1 MPVWA
6 ESDLNDPQKEAILEA
21 GNVFLV
27 ACPGSGKTRTLTF
40 KIAEELSKLESPR
53 QCLVAITYTHRAAD
67 EIKER
72 IERLGVDASRLWI
85 GTIHSFC
92 LEWIL
97 RPYGI
102 YHDELKHGFSVVTI
116 NDAEKLLTDLCI
128 PYRSPKVTYWDCGF
142 YLTKDGYTLTCQDA
156 RKHAAIHEILGK
168 YFLVLSKDR
177 KIDFEL
183 MLYYAYDLVSKNPSI
198 AKLLSNIFPLILI
211 DEYQDTK
218 EIQYSIVSQ
227 ILAAGSGQTRAFVVG
242 DPNQA
247 IFQSLGGY
255 AIAPKELATLSGA
268 AFKESELT
276 HNYRSSAR
284 IIDYFGRYDLY
295 GSSIE
300 PASKNKAYPSIITY
314 DSTTSKDDLEDQLV
328 DLIRYNIE
336 TLAIDPSEVCVLAPQ
351 WVHLA
356 GMTRRLVN
364 RMPEYEF
371 DGPGMVPFARDIDNF
386 WYKLARIALTSASP
400 RLYVRRLRWAKEILA
415 ELDAVG
421 VAVAWITPK
430 QLLRV
435 SNGIALAE
443 TDGLKYVEL
452 YFDKLFSDLGIDFA
466 TNPALSDQ
474 YVSFFESSLARIERL
489 RKEGTQFIGEID
501 AFRRVFRDRSGITL
515 STIHGIK
522 GDEYDTV
529 IAYALLEGMVP
540 HFADADGSSSA
551 KRLLYVVSSR
561 ARKNLHLIA
570 ERGRRNGLGAEYSPT
585 NELHK
590 CRFNYNT
597 VDFS

>member
-1 MPVWA
+1 MPIWA
-6 ESDLNDPQKEAILEA
+6 DHDLNDPQKEAIL
-21 GNVFLV
+21 GDGSVFLV

-102 YHDELKHGFSVVTI
+102 YHDALQHGFSVVST
-116 NDAEKLLTDLCI
+116 NDSEKLLTELCA
-128 PYRSPKVTYWDCGF
+128 PHRASRVTYWDCGF
-142 YLTKDGYTLTCQDA
+142 YFTKDGYTLTCRDT
-156 RKHAAIHEILGK
+156 RKHAVIDDVLGK
-168 YFLVLSKDR
+168 YFPALSENR

-183 MLYYAYDLVSKNPSI
+183 MLYYAYELISKNPSI

-227 ILAAGSGQTRAFVVG
+227 ILAAGDGRTKAFVVG

-255 AIAPKELATLSGA
+255 AITPKELAALSGVS
-268 AFKESELT
+268 FKEAALT

-284 IIDYFGRYDLY
+284 IIEYFGRYDLY
-295 GSSIE
+295 GASVE
-300 PASKNKAYPSIITY
+300 PASRHKAYPSIITY
-314 DSTTSKDDLEDQLV
+314 DATTGKDDLEDQLV
-328 DLIRYNIE
+328 DLIRYNVE
-336 TLAIDPSEVCVLAPQ
+336 TVGIDPSEICVLAPQ

-356 GMTRRLVN
+356 GMTRRLVS

-371 DGPGMVPFARDIDNF
+371 DGPGMVPFARDPDNF
-386 WYKLARIALTSASP
+386 WYKLARIGLTSASP
-400 RLYVRRLRWAKEILA
+400 GLFVRRLRWAKEVLT
-415 ELDAVG
+415 ELEAAG
-421 VAVAWITPK
+421 VSLPEITPK
-430 QLLRV
+430 RLLRA
-435 SNGIALAE
+435 SNGIVLAE
-443 TDGLKYVEL
+443 TDGLKHVEL
-452 YFDKLFSDLGIDFA
+452 YFDALFSELGIDFTA
-466 TNPALSDQ
+466 FPALRDQ
-474 YVSFFESSLARIERL
+474 HASFFESSAARIERL
-489 RKEGTQFIGEID
+489 RKEGTEFIGEIN

-540 HFADADGSSSA
+540 HFADADGSNSA

-570 ERGRRNGLGAEYSPT
+570 ERGRRNGLGAEYAPT
-585 NELHK
+585 DVLHR
-590 CRFNYNT
+590 CTFDYDS
-597 VDFS
+597 VGE

>member
-1 MPVWA
+1 MTVWA
-6 ESDLNDPQKEAILEA
+6 NHDLNEPQKEAIREA
-21 GNVFLV
+21 GSVFLV

-102 YHDELKHGFSVVTI
+102 YHDKLMHGFSVAST
-116 NDAEKLLTDLCI
+116 NDSEKLLTDLCA
-128 PYRSPKVTYWDCGF
+128 PYSSPKVTYWDCGF
-142 YLTKDGYTLTCQDA
+142 YFTKDGYTLTCQDS
-156 RKHAAIHEILGK
+156 RKHAAIDDILQD
-168 YFLVLSKDR
+168 YFRALSKDR

-183 MLYYAYDLVSKNPSI
+183 MLYYAYELISKNMSI
-198 AKLLSNIFPLILI
+198 AKLLSGVFPLILI

-218 EIQYSIVSQ
+218 EIQYSIVSE
-227 ILAAGSGQTRAFVVG
+227 ILAAGAGQIRAFVVG

-247 IFQSLGGY
+247 IFQSLGGF
-255 AIAPKELATLSGA
+255 AITAQEFAALSGVP
-268 AFKESELT
+268 FKEAELT
-276 HNYRSSAR
+276 HNYRSSER
-284 IIDYFGRYDLY
+284 IIDYFGHYDLY

-300 PASKNKAYPSIITY
+300 AASKHKAYPSIITY
-314 DSTTSKDDLEDQLV
+314 DAATDKDGLEDQLV
-328 DLIRYNIE
+328 ALIRYNID
-336 TLAIDPSEVCVLAPQ
+336 TLGIDPSEICVLAPQ

-356 GMTRRLVN
+356 GMTRRLVS

-371 DGPGMVPFARDIDNF
+371 DGPGMVPFARDLDNF

-400 RLYVRRLRWAKEILA
+400 GLYVRRLRWAKEILV
-415 ELDAVG
+415 ELDAAG
-421 VAVAWITPK
+421 VSTAEMTPK
-430 QLLRV
+430 RLLREA
-435 SNGIALAE
+435 NCIALAE
-443 TDGLKYVEL
+443 IDGLKYVEL
-452 YFDKLFSDLGIDFA
+452 YFGALFSALGVDFTA
-466 TNPALSDQ
+466 FPALQDQ
-474 YVSFFESSLARIERL
+474 YVSFFESSAARIARL
-489 RKEGTQFIGEID
+489 RKEGTQFVGEID

-540 HFADADGSSSA
+540 HFADTDGGNSA
-551 KRLLYVVSSR
+551 KRLLYVIASR

-570 ERGRRNGLGAEYSPT
+570 ERGRRNGLGNEYGPT
-585 NELHK
+585 DVLHRY
-590 CRFNYNT
+590 RFNYNCALE
-597 VDFS
+597 

>member
-1 MPVWA
+1 MTIWA
-6 ESDLNDPQKEAILEA
+6 NHDLNEPQKEAIREP
-21 GNVFLV
+21 GSVFLV

-72 IERLGVDASRLWI
+72 IERLGVDATRLWI

-102 YHDELKHGFSVVTI
+102 YHEELKHGFSVTSS
-116 NDAEKLLTDLCI
+116 NDSEKLLTDLCA
-128 PYRSPKVTYWDCGF
+128 PHRSPKVTYWDCGF
-142 YLTKDGYTLTCQDA
+142 YFTKDGYTLTCQDS
-156 RKHAAIHEILGK
+156 RKHAAIDGILQD
-168 YFLVLSKDR
+168 YFRVLSKDR

-183 MLYYAYDLVSKNPSI
+183 MLYYAYKLISKNPSI
-198 AKLLSNIFPLILI
+198 AKLLSGIFPLILI

-218 EIQYSIVSQ
+218 EIQYSIVSE
-227 ILAAGSGQTRAFVVG
+227 ILAAGAGQTRAFVVG

-247 IFQSLGGY
+247 IFQSLGGF
-255 AIAPKELATLSGA
+255 AITPKQFAATSGV
-268 AFKESELT
+268 AFKEAELT
-276 HNYRSSAR
+276 HNYRSSER
-284 IIDYFGRYDLY
+284 IIDYFSHY
-295 GSSIE
+295 GLRDSSIE
-300 PASKNKAYPSIITY
+300 AASRHKAYPSTITY
-314 DSTTSKDDLEDQLV
+314 DATTSKDGLEDQLV
-328 DLIRYNIE
+328 ALIRHNID
-336 TLAIDPSEVCVLAPQ
+336 TLGIEPSEICVLAPQ

-356 GMTRRLVN
+356 GMTRRLVS
-364 RMPEYEF
+364 RMPDCEF

-386 WYKLARIALTSASP
+386 WYKLSRIALTNASP
-400 RLYVRRLRWAKEILA
+400 ALYVRRLRWAKEILV
-415 ELDAVG
+415 ELEAAG
-421 VAVAWITPK
+421 VSTSGMTPK
-430 QLLRV
+430 RLLREA
-435 SNGIALAE
+435 NGIALVE

-452 YFDKLFSDLGIDFA
+452 YFGALFSALGVDF
-466 TNPALSDQ
+466 TTFPALQDQ
-474 YVSFFESSLARIERL
+474 YVSFFDSSTARIARL
-489 RKEGTQFIGEID
+489 RKEGAQFIGEID

-540 HFADADGSSSA
+540 HFADADGNNSA
-551 KRLLYVVSSR
+551 KRLLYVVASR

-570 ERGRRNGLGAEYSPT
+570 ERGRLNGLGAEYVAT
-585 NELHK
+585 NVLRD
-590 CRFNYNT
+590 CQFNYDNQAE
-597 VDFS
+597 

>member
-6 ESDLNDPQKEAILEA
+6 EHDLNDRQKEAILEA
-21 GNVFLV
+21 GSVFLV

-72 IERLGVDASRLWI
+72 IERLGIDASRLWI

-102 YHDELKHGFSVVTI
+102 YHDALKHGFSVAST
-116 NDAEKLLTDLCI
+116 NDSEKLLTDFCI

-142 YLTKDGYTLTCQDA
+142 YLTKDGYTLTCQDG
-156 RKHAAIHEILGK
+156 RKHAAVHEILGK
-168 YFLVLSKDR
+168 YFLALSKDR

-183 MLYYAYDLVSKNPSI
+183 MLYYAYELISKNPSI

-227 ILAAGSGQTRAFVVG
+227 ILTAGDGQTKAFVVG

-255 AIAPKELATLSGA
+255 AITPKELAAMSGVT
-268 AFKESELT
+268 FKEAELT
-276 HNYRSSAR
+276 DNYRSSER
-284 IIDYFGRYDLY
+284 IIDYFGCYDLY

-300 PASKNKAYPSIITY
+300 PASKHKAYPSIITY
-314 DSTTSKDDLEDQLV
+314 DATTSKDDLEDQLV
-328 DLIRYNIE
+328 ELIRYNIE
-336 TLAIDPSEVCVLAPQ
+336 TVGIDPSEVCVLAPQ
-351 WVHLA
+351 WLHLA
-356 GMTRRLVN
+356 GMTRRLVS

-371 DGPGMVPFARDIDNF
+371 DGPGMVPFARDPDNF

-400 RLYVRRLRWAKEILA
+400 GLYVRRLRWAKEILS
-415 ELDAVG
+415 ELDAAG
-421 VAVAWITPK
+421 VPTAEINPK
-430 QLLRV
+430 RLLKT
-435 SNGIALAE
+435 SNGIVLAE
-443 TDGLKYVEL
+443 TNGLKYVEL
-452 YFDKLFSDLGIDFA
+452 YFGALLSGLGIDFA
-466 TNPALSDQ
+466 AFPALRDQ
-474 YVSFFESSLARIERL
+474 HASFFESSAARIERL
-489 RKEGTQFIGEID
+489 RKEGTEFIGEID

-540 HFADADGSSSA
+540 HFADADGSNSA
-551 KRLLYVVSSR
+551 KRLLYVVASR

-570 ERGRRNGLGAEYSPT
+570 ERGRRNGLGAEYAPT
-585 NELHK
+585 DILHR
-590 CRFNYNT
+590 CRFNYDS
-597 VDFS
+597 VAE

>member
-6 ESDLNDPQKEAILEA
+6 DHLNDPQKEAILEA

-40 KIAEELSKLESPR
+40 KIAEELSKLESTR

-102 YHDELKHGFSVVTI
+102 YHDELRHGFSVAST
-116 NDAEKLLTDLCI
+116 NDSEKLLTDLCV

-142 YLTKDGYTLTCQDA
+142 YFTKNGYTLTCQDS
-156 RKHAAIHEILGK
+156 RKHTAINEILED
-168 YFLVLSKDR
+168 YFRALSKDR

-183 MLYYAYDLVSKNPSI
+183 MLYYAYQLISENPSI
-198 AKLLSNIFPLILI
+198 AKLLSGIIPLILI

-218 EIQYSIVSQ
+218 EIQYSIVSK
-227 ILAAGSGQTRAFVVG
+227 ILAAGGGQTRAFVVG

-247 IFQSLGGY
+247 IFQSLGGF
-255 AIAPKELATLSGA
+255 AISPKEFSTLSGV
-268 AFKESELT
+268 AFKEAELT
-276 HNYRSSAR
+276 HNYRSSER
-284 IIDYFGRYDLY
+284 IIDYFGHYDLY

-300 PASKNKAYPSIITY
+300 AASKHKAYPSIITY
-314 DSTTSKDDLEDQLV
+314 DATTSKNDLEDQLV
-328 DLIRYNIE
+328 ALIRYNID
-336 TLAIDPSEVCVLAPQ
+336 TLGIEPSEICVLAPQ

-356 GMTRRLVN
+356 GMTRRLVS

-371 DGPGMVPFARDIDNF
+371 DGPGMVPFARDPDNF

-400 RLYVRRLRWAKEILA
+400 GLYVRRLRWAKEILV
-415 ELDAVG
+415 ELDAAG
-421 VAVAWITPK
+421 VPTAEITPR
-430 QLLRV
+430 QFLREANSIV
-435 SNGIALAE
+435 LNE
-443 TDGLKYVEL
+443 TNGLKYVEL
-452 YFDKLFSDLGIDFA
+452 YFGALFSALGIDF
-466 TNPALSDQ
+466 TPFPALQDQ
-474 YVSFFESSLARIERL
+474 YVSFFESSAARIERL

-540 HFADADGSSSA
+540 HFADADGTNSA
-551 KRLLYVVSSR
+551 KRLLYVVASR

-570 ERGRRNGLGAEYSPT
+570 ERGRLNGWGVEYVPTDVLRKCQFDYDPVAE
-585 NELHK
+585 
-590 CRFNYNT
+590 
-597 VDFS
+597 

>member
-1 MPVWA
+1 MTVWVNH
-6 ESDLNDPQKEAILEA
+6 DLNEPQKEAIREA
-21 GNVFLV
+21 GSVFLV

-67 EIKER
+67 EIKGR

-102 YHDELKHGFSVVTI
+102 YHDKLKHGFSVAST
-116 NDAEKLLTDLCI
+116 NDSEKLLTDLCA

-142 YLTKDGYTLTCQDA
+142 YFTKDGYTLTCRDS
-156 RKHAAIHEILGK
+156 RKHGAIDEILEG
-168 YFLVLSKDR
+168 YFRALSKDR

-183 MLYYAYDLVSKNPSI
+183 MLYYAYELISENPSI
-198 AKLLSNIFPLILI
+198 AKLLSGIFPLILI

-218 EIQYSIVSQ
+218 EIQYSIVSK
-227 ILAAGSGQTRAFVVG
+227 ILAAGAGQTRAFVVG

-247 IFQSLGGY
+247 IFQSLGGF
-255 AIAPKELATLSGA
+255 AITPKEFAALSGV
-268 AFKESELT
+268 AFKEAELT
-276 HNYRSSAR
+276 YNYRSSER
-284 IIDYFGRYDLY
+284 IINYFGHYGLY

-300 PASKNKAYPSIITY
+300 AASKHKAYPSIITY
-314 DSTTSKDDLEDQLV
+314 NATTSKDDLEDQLV
-328 DLIRYNIE
+328 ALIRYNID
-336 TLAIDPSEVCVLAPQ
+336 TLGIEPSEICILAPQ

-364 RMPEYEF
+364 RLPEYEF
-371 DGPGMVPFARDIDNF
+371 DGPGMVPFARDPDNF

-400 RLYVRRLRWAKEILA
+400 ELYVRRLRWAKEVLI
-415 ELDAVG
+415 ELDAAG
-421 VAVAWITPK
+421 VSRAEMTPK
-430 QLLRV
+430 RLLREA
-435 SNGIALAE
+435 NNICLAE

-452 YFDKLFSDLGIDFA
+452 YFGTLFSALGVDFTA
-466 TNPALSDQ
+466 FPALQDQ
-474 YVSFFESSLARIERL
+474 YVSFFESSTARIERL
-489 RKEGTQFIGEID
+489 RKEGTQFIREIA

-540 HFADADGSSSA
+540 HFADTDGSNSA
-551 KRLLYVVSSR
+551 KRLLYVIASR

-570 ERGRRNGLGAEYSPT
+570 ERGRRNGLGDEYVPT
-585 NELHK
+585 DVLRRY
-590 CRFNYNT
+590 RFNYNS
-597 VDFS
+597 VAE

>member
-1 MPVWA
+1 MTVWA
-6 ESDLNDPQKEAILEA
+6 NHDLNDPQKDAIRES
-21 GNVFLV
+21 GSVFLV

-40 KIAEELSKLESPR
+40 KIAEELSKLESSR

-72 IERLGVDASRLWI
+72 IERLGVDSSHLWI

-102 YHDELKHGFSVVTI
+102 YHDELKHGFSVIST
-116 NDAEKLLTDLCI
+116 NDSEKLLIDLCA
-128 PYRSPKVTYWDCGF
+128 PYRSSKVTYWDCGF
-142 YLTKDGYTLTCQDA
+142 YFTKNGYTLTCQDS
-156 RKHAAIHEILGK
+156 RKHAAVDEILQD
-168 YFLVLSKDR
+168 YFSALSKSR

-183 MLYYAYDLVSKNPSI
+183 MLYYAYGLISENPPI
-198 AKLLSNIFPLILI
+198 AKLLSGIFPLILI

-218 EIQYSIVSQ
+218 EIQYSIVSK
-227 ILAAGSGQTRAFVVG
+227 ILAAGAGQTRAFVVG

-247 IFQSLGGY
+247 IFQSLGGF
-255 AIAPKELATLSGA
+255 AITPKEFAALSDV
-268 AFKESELT
+268 AFKEAELT
-276 HNYRSSAR
+276 HNYRSSDR
-284 IIDYFGRYDLY
+284 IIDYFGHYDLY

-300 PASKNKAYPSIITY
+300 AASEHKAYPSIITY
-314 DSTTSKDDLEDQLV
+314 DVTTSKDGLEDKLV
-328 DLIRYNIE
+328 ALIRYNIDMLGIE
-336 TLAIDPSEVCVLAPQ
+336 PSEICVLAPQ

-356 GMTRRLVN
+356 GMTRRLVS

-400 RLYVRRLRWAKEILA
+400 ALYVRRLRWAKEILV
-415 ELDAVG
+415 ELEAAG
-421 VAVAWITPK
+421 VTTVEMTPK
-430 QLLRV
+430 RLLREA
-435 SNGIALAE
+435 NGIALSE

-452 YFDKLFSDLGIDFA
+452 YFRALFSALGVDF
-466 TNPALSDQ
+466 TSFPALQDQ
-474 YVSFFESSLARIERL
+474 YVSFFESSAARITRL

-501 AFRRVFRDRSGITL
+501 AFRRVFRHRSGITL

-540 HFADADGSSSA
+540 HFADTDGSNSA
-551 KRLLYVVSSR
+551 KRLMYVIASR

-570 ERGRRNGLGAEYSPT
+570 ERGRRNGLGEEYAPT
-585 NELHK
+585 DVLRRCQFH
-590 CRFNYNT
+590 YN
-597 VDFS
+597 S

>member
-1 MPVWA
+1 MTAWA
-6 ESDLNDPQKEAILEA
+6 NHDLNEPQKDALRDA
-21 GNVFLV
+21 GSVFLI

-102 YHDELKHGFSVVTI
+102 YHEELQQGFSVTST
-116 NDAEKLLTDLCI
+116 NDSENLLTALCA
-128 PYRSPKVTYWDCGF
+128 PYRSLKVTYWDCGF
-142 YLTKDGYTLTCQDA
+142 YFTKDGYVLTCQDS
-156 RKHAAIHEILGK
+156 RKHAAIKEILER
-168 YFLVLSKDR
+168 YFSALSEDR

-183 MLYYAYDLVSKNPSI
+183 MLYYAYELISNNPSI
-198 AKLLSNIFPLILI
+198 AKLLSGIFPLILI

-218 EIQYSIVSQ
+218 AIQYSIVSE
-227 ILAAGSGQTRAFVVG
+227 ILAAGAGRTRAFVVG

-247 IFQSLGGY
+247 IFQSLGGF
-255 AIAPKELATLSGA
+255 AITPKEFAALSGVD
-268 AFKESELT
+268 FKKAELT
-276 HNYRSSAR
+276 HNYRSSER
-284 IIDYFGRYDLY
+284 IISYFRYYNLY

-300 PASKNKAYPSIITY
+300 AASRHKSYPSIVTY
-314 DSTTSKDDLEDQLV
+314 DAITSKDGLEDKLV
-328 DLIRYNIE
+328 ALIRYNIQ
-336 TLAIDPSEVCVLAPQ
+336 TLGIKPSEICVLAPQ

-356 GMTRRLVN
+356 GMTRRLVS
-364 RMPEYEF
+364 RLPEYDF
-371 DGPGMVPFARDIDNF
+371 DGPGMVPFARDPDNF
-386 WYKLARIALTSASP
+386 WYKLARIALTNASP
-400 RLYVRRLRWAKEILA
+400 RLYVRRLRWAKEILFELEAAGVSTA
-415 ELDAVG
+415 ET
-421 VAVAWITPK
+421 TPK
-430 QLLRV
+430 RLLRE
-435 SNGIALAE
+435 SNGITLAE

-452 YFDKLFSDLGIDFA
+452 YFQALFSALGVEFSA
-466 TNPALSDQ
+466 FPPLQAQ
-474 YVSFFESSLARIERL
+474 YDSFFESSTARIARL
-489 RKEGTQFIGEID
+489 RKEGTQFIGGID

-540 HFADADGSSSA
+540 HFADADGINSA
-551 KRLLYVVSSR
+551 KRLLYVVASR

-570 ERGRRNGLGAEYSPT
+570 ERGRLNGFGAEYVPT
-585 NELHK
+585 NVL
-590 CRFNYNT
+590 RNYQFNYDT
-597 VDFS
+597 LAE

>member
-1 MPVWA
+1 MTVWA
-6 ESDLNDPQKEAILEA
+6 EHDLNESQKDAIREP
-21 GNVFLV
+21 GSVFLV

-40 KIAEELSKLESPR
+40 KIAEELSRLESPR
-53 QCLVAITYTHRAAD
+53 QCLVSITYTHRAAD

-102 YHDELKHGFSVVTI
+102 YHEELKHGFSVAST
-116 NDAEKLLTDLCI
+116 NDSEKMLTELCA

-142 YLTKDGYTLTCQDA
+142 YFTKDGYILTCRDS
-156 RKHAAIHEILGK
+156 RKHAAINGVLQD
-168 YFLVLSKDR
+168 YFRTLSKDR

-183 MLYYAYDLVSKNPSI
+183 MLYYAYQLISKNPSI
-198 AKLLSNIFPLILI
+198 AKLLSGIFPLILI

-218 EIQYSIVSQ
+218 EIQYSIVSE
-227 ILAAGSGQTRAFVVG
+227 ILSAGAGQTRAFVVG

-247 IFQSLGGY
+247 IFQSLGGF
-255 AIAPKELATLSGA
+255 AITPKQFGALSGIT
-268 AFKESELT
+268 FKEAELT
-276 HNYRSSAR
+276 HNYRSSER
-284 IIDYFGRYDLY
+284 IIDYFGSYDLY

-300 PASKNKAYPSIITY
+300 AASKHKAYPSIITY
-314 DSTTSKDDLEDQLV
+314 DATTSKDDLEDKLV
-328 DLIRYNIE
+328 ALIRRNIDMGIE
-336 TLAIDPSEVCVLAPQ
+336 PSEICVLAPQ

-356 GMTRRLVN
+356 GMARRLVN

-371 DGPGMVPFARDIDNF
+371 DGPGMVPFARDPDNF

-400 RLYVRRLRWAKEILA
+400 VLYVRRLRWAKEILV
-415 ELDAVG
+415 ELETAG
-421 VAVAWITPK
+421 VSTSGMTPK
-430 QLLRV
+430 RLLREAN
-435 SNGIALAE
+435 SIALDE

-452 YFDKLFSDLGIDFA
+452 YFGALFSALGVDFA
-466 TNPALSDQ
+466 AVPALQDQ
-474 YVSFFESSLARIERL
+474 YASFFDSSAARIARL
-489 RKEGTQFIGEID
+489 RKEGAQFIGDID

-540 HFADADGSSSA
+540 HFADSDGSNSA
-551 KRLLYVVSSR
+551 KRLLYVVASR

-570 ERGRRNGLGAEYSPT
+570 ERGRVNGLGAEYVPT
-585 NELHK
+585 EVLRK
-590 CRFNYNT
+590 CKFDYDT
-597 VDFS
+597 FSK

>member
-6 ESDLNDPQKEAILEA
+6 EHDLNDRQKEAILEA
-21 GNVFLV
+21 GSVFLV

-40 KIAEELSKLESPR
+40 KIAEELSRLESPR

-72 IERLGVDASRLWI
+72 IERLGIDASRLWI

-102 YHDELKHGFSVVTI
+102 YHDALRHGFSVVST
-116 NDAEKLLTDLCI
+116 NDSEKLLTDFCI

-156 RKHAAIHEILGK
+156 RKHAAVHEVLGK
-168 YFLVLSKDR
+168 YFLALSKDR

-183 MLYYAYDLVSKNPSI
+183 MLYYAYELISKNPSI

-218 EIQYSIVSQ
+218 EIQYSIVSK
-227 ILAAGSGQTRAFVVG
+227 ILTAGGGQTKAFVVG

-255 AIAPKELATLSGA
+255 AITPKELAAMSGVT
-268 AFKESELT
+268 FKEAELT
-276 HNYRSSAR
+276 HNYRSSER
-284 IIDYFGRYDLY
+284 IIDYFGCYDLY

-300 PASKNKAYPSIITY
+300 PASKHKAYPSIVTY
-314 DSTTSKDDLEDQLV
+314 DATTSKDDLEDQLV
-328 DLIRYNIE
+328 ELIRYNIE
-336 TLAIDPSEVCVLAPQ
+336 TVGIDPSEVCVLAPQ

-356 GMTRRLVN
+356 GMTRRLVS

-371 DGPGMVPFARDIDNF
+371 DGPGMVPFARDPDNF

-400 RLYVRRLRWAKEILA
+400 RLYVRRLRWAKEILS
-415 ELDAVG
+415 ELDAAG
-421 VAVAWITPK
+421 VPTAEINPK
-430 QLLRV
+430 RLLKT
-435 SNGIALAE
+435 SNGIVLAE
-443 TDGLKYVEL
+443 TNGLKYVEL
-452 YFDKLFSDLGIDFA
+452 YFGTLLSGLGVDFA
-466 TNPALSDQ
+466 AFPALRDQ
-474 YVSFFESSLARIERL
+474 HASFFESSAARIERL
-489 RKEGTQFIGEID
+489 RKEGTEFIGEID
-501 AFRRVFRDRSGITL
+501 AFRRVFQDRSGITL

-540 HFADADGSSSA
+540 HFADADGTNSA
-551 KRLLYVVSSR
+551 KRLLYVVASR

-570 ERGRRNGLGAEYSPT
+570 ECGRRNGLGVEYVPT
-585 NELHK
+585 DVLRR
-590 CRFNYNT
+590 CRFNYDS
-597 VDFS
+597 VAE

>member
-6 ESDLNDPQKEAILEA
+6 DHLNDPQKEAILEA
-21 GNVFLV
+21 GSVFLV

-40 KIAEELSKLESPR
+40 KIAEELSKLESTR
-53 QCLVAITYTHRAAD
+53 QCIVAITYTHRAAD

-102 YHDELKHGFSVVTI
+102 YHDELKHGFSVAST
-116 NDAEKLLTDLCI
+116 NDSEKLLTDLCV

-142 YLTKDGYTLTCQDA
+142 YFTKDGYTLTCQDS
-156 RKHAAIHEILGK
+156 RKHTAINEILQD
-168 YFLVLSKDR
+168 YFHALSKER

-183 MLYYAYDLVSKNPSI
+183 MLYYAYQLISENPSI
-198 AKLLSNIFPLILI
+198 AKLLSGIIPLILI

-218 EIQYSIVSQ
+218 EIQYSIVSK
-227 ILAAGSGQTRAFVVG
+227 ILAAGGGQTRAFVVG

-247 IFQSLGGY
+247 IFQSLGGF
-255 AIAPKELATLSGA
+255 AISPKEFSTLSGV
-268 AFKESELT
+268 AFKEAELT
-276 HNYRSSAR
+276 HNYRSSER
-284 IIDYFGRYDLY
+284 IIDYFGHYDLY

-300 PASKNKAYPSIITY
+300 AASKHKAYPSSITY
-314 DSTTSKDDLEDQLV
+314 DATTSKNDLEDQLV
-328 DLIRYNIE
+328 ALIRYNID
-336 TLAIDPSEVCVLAPQ
+336 TLGIEPSEICVLAPQ

-356 GMTRRLVN
+356 GMTRRLVS

-371 DGPGMVPFARDIDNF
+371 DGPGMVPFARDPDNF

-400 RLYVRRLRWAKEILA
+400 GLYVRRLRWAKEILV
-415 ELDAVG
+415 ELDAAG
-421 VAVAWITPK
+421 VPTAEITPK
-430 QLLRV
+430 RLLREAN
-435 SNGIALAE
+435 SIALNE
-443 TDGLKYVEL
+443 TNGLKYVEL
-452 YFDKLFSDLGIDFA
+452 YFGALFSALGIDF
-466 TNPALSDQ
+466 TPFPALQDQ
-474 YVSFFESSLARIERL
+474 YVSFFESSAARIERL

-540 HFADADGSSSA
+540 HFADADGTNSA
-551 KRLLYVVSSR
+551 KRLLYVVASR
-561 ARKNLHLIA
+561 ARKNLHLIS
-570 ERGRRNGLGAEYSPT
+570 ERGRLNGLGAEYVPT
-585 NELHK
+585 DVLRK
-590 CRFNYNT
+590 CQFDYDP
-597 VDFS
+597 VAE

>member
-1 MPVWA
+1 MTVWA
-6 ESDLNDPQKEAILEA
+6 NHDLNEPQKGAIREA
-21 GNVFLV
+21 GSVFLV

-40 KIAEELSKLESPR
+40 KIAEELSNLDSPR

-102 YHDELKHGFSVVTI
+102 YHDELQHGFSVASTH
-116 NDAEKLLTDLCI
+116 DSEKLLTDLCA

-142 YLTKDGYTLTCQDA
+142 YFTKDGYVLTCQDS
-156 RKHAAIHEILGK
+156 RKHAAIHEILED
-168 YFLVLSKDR
+168 YFSALSKDR

-183 MLYYAYDLVSKNPSI
+183 MLYYAYELLSKNPSI
-198 AKLLSNIFPLILI
+198 AKLLSGIFPLILI

-218 EIQYSIVSQ
+218 EIQYSIVGEV
-227 ILAAGSGQTRAFVVG
+227 LAAGAGQTRAFVVG

-247 IFQSLGGY
+247 IFQSLGGF
-255 AIAPKELATLSGA
+255 AITPKEFSALSGV
-268 AFKESELT
+268 AFKEAELT
-276 HNYRSSAR
+276 HNYRSSKR
-284 IIDYFGRYDLY
+284 IIEYFCHYDLY

-300 PASKNKAYPSIITY
+300 AASNHKAYPSIITY
-314 DSTTSKDDLEDQLV
+314 DATTGKDGLEDELV
-328 DLIRYNIE
+328 ALIRYNID
-336 TLAIDPSEVCVLAPQ
+336 TLGIEPSEICVLAPQ

-356 GMTRRLVN
+356 GMTRRLVS

-371 DGPGMVPFARDIDNF
+371 DGPGMVPFARDPDNF
-386 WYKLARIALTSASP
+386 WYKLARIALTNASP
-400 RLYVRRLRWAKEILA
+400 RLYVRRLRWAKEILI
-415 ELDAVG
+415 ELEAAG
-421 VAVAWITPK
+421 VSTADMSPK
-430 QLLRV
+430 RLLRE
-435 SNGIALAE
+435 SNSIALAE
-443 TDGLKYVEL
+443 TDGLKYLEQ
-452 YFDKLFSDLGIDFA
+452 YFGVLFSALGIDFSVF
-466 TNPALSDQ
+466 PALQDQ
-474 YVSFFESSLARIERL
+474 YVSFFESSVARIDRL

-540 HFADADGSSSA
+540 HFADTDGVNSA
-551 KRLLYVVSSR
+551 KRLLYVVASR
-561 ARKNLHLIA
+561 ARKNLHLIS
-570 ERGRRNGLGAEYSPT
+570 ERGRLNGLGAEYVPT
-585 NELHK
+585 NVLRK
-590 CRFNYNT
+590 CQFNY
-597 VDFS
+597 DKFSE

>member
-1 MPVWA
+1 MSVLA
-6 ESDLNDPQKEAILEA
+6 NHDLNDPQKDAIREA
-21 GNVFLV
+21 GSVFLI
-27 ACPGSGKTRTLTF
+27 ACPGSGKTRTLTL

-102 YHDELKHGFSVVTI
+102 YHDELKQGFSVASS
-116 NDAEKLLTDLCI
+116 NDSEKLLTELCA

-142 YLTKDGYTLTCQDA
+142 YFTKDGYILTCQDP
-156 RKHAAIHEILGK
+156 RKHAALNGILQD
-168 YFLVLSKDR
+168 YFRTLSNDR

-183 MLYYAYDLVSKNPSI
+183 MLYYAYELISKNPSI
-198 AKLLSNIFPLILI
+198 AKLLSGIFPLILI

-218 EIQYSIVSQ
+218 EIQYSIVSE
-227 ILAAGSGQTRAFVVG
+227 ILAAGAGQTQAFVVG

-247 IFQSLGGY
+247 IFQSLGGF
-255 AIAPKELATLSGA
+255 AISPKDFAALSGVT
-268 AFKESELT
+268 FKEAKLT
-276 HNYRSSAR
+276 HNYRSSER
-284 IIDYFGRYDLY
+284 IIDYFGHYDLY

-300 PASKNKAYPSIITY
+300 AASKHKAYPSIITY
-314 DSTTSKDDLEDQLV
+314 DATTGKDGLEDQLV
-328 DLIRYNIE
+328 ALIRYNID
-336 TLAIDPSEVCVLAPQ
+336 TLGIEPSEICVLAPQ

-356 GMTRRLVN
+356 GMTRRLVS
-364 RMPEYEF
+364 RMPDCEF

-386 WYKLARIALTSASP
+386 WYKLARIALTNASP
-400 RLYVRRLRWAKEILA
+400 ALYVRRLRWAKEILV
-415 ELDAVG
+415 ELEAAG
-421 VAVAWITPK
+421 VSTSGMTPK
-430 QLLRV
+430 RLLREA
-435 SNGIALAE
+435 NGIALVEA
-443 TDGLKYVEL
+443 DGLKYLEL
-452 YFDKLFSDLGIDFA
+452 YFGALFSVLGVDFTA
-466 TNPALSDQ
+466 FPALQDQ
-474 YVSFFESSLARIERL
+474 YESFFDSSTARIARL
-489 RKEGTQFIGEID
+489 RKEGAQFIGDID

-540 HFADADGSSSA
+540 HFADTDGSNSA
-551 KRLLYVVSSR
+551 KRLLYVVASR

-570 ERGRRNGLGAEYSPT
+570 ERGRLNGLGAEYVAT
-585 NELHK
+585 KVLRD
-590 CRFNYNT
+590 CQFNYDNQAK
-597 VDFS
+597 